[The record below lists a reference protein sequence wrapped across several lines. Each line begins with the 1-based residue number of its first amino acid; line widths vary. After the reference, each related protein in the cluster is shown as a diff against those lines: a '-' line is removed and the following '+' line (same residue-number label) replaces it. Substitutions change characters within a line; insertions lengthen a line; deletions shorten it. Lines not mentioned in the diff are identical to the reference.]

1 MIIIYQFIHNMNTTY
16 TIARYEQVNN
26 IEFLVAFNVKAQ
38 DVPVFYIESILP
50 LSNISEKTST
60 EVCQLAFNDIKNKID
75 EIILRLKSENS
86 LTVGSQFIPE

>member
-1 MIIIYQFIHNMNTTY
+1 MNTTY

-38 DVPVFYIESILP
+38 DVPIFYIESILP

-60 EVCQLAFNDIKNKID
+60 EVCQLAFDNVKNKI
-75 EIILRLKSENS
+75 EQIILRLKSENS
-86 LTVGSQFIPE
+86 LTIGSQFTPQ